1 MVTVTVVVGL
11 CASASATGR
20 AAAFA
25 AETNKPAV
33 KTVEN
38 FIVFV
43 LYFFVCLRGQKIRNF
58 SSVESLFVQWYFGK
72 Y

>member
-1 MVTVTVVVGL
+1 MLLNLPYLWVVVGPDKVTVTVVVGL

-25 AETNKPAV
+25 AETNKPVV

-43 LYFFVCLRGQKIRNF
+43 L
-58 SSVESLFVQWYFGK
+58 
-72 Y
+72 

>member
-1 MVTVTVVVGL
+1 MVVGPDKVTVTVVVGL

-43 LYFFVCLRGQKIRNF
+43 L
-58 SSVESLFVQWYFGK
+58 
-72 Y
+72 